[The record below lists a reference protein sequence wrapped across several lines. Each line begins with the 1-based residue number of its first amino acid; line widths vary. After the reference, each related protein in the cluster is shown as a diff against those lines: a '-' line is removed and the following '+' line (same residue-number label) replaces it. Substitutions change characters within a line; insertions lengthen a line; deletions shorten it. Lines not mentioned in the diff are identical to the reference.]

1 MSDLTPVSDDQK
13 ASVGKVVR
21 IWRALRSETVA
32 SLLAGGAGL
41 ISAASWAA
49 MGGTGQGTGLVLFAL
64 VGSAAVLVVTASRAK
79 RGGLGMLLGTV
90 LVFIAAIAVTA
101 NRARARIESAWPS
114 MEAEL
119 SGSIA
124 RETDAAVTR
133 AAAWARNSA
142 NQALRLPN
150 GAQRPFRE
158 LEDLLRDGAG
168 EAERGIVLYRAGRPW
183 AWAGTVRQPLD
194 SLREPL
200 GVAASPFY
208 LSVYAGADS
217 GNMRAVALQ
226 LLHAEPPGDALARP
240 ADALLASRD
249 AFARL
254 EYTTQALDSTW
265 HALGF
270 EGHTLFAVRAVPLA
284 PEEFRQRRI
293 ERARARVALLLGAG
307 VLLLL
312 GTAWRK
318 PASLTR
324 RLLAVGVGLA
334 VVAIFPL
341 NTLSNRTAVFDP
353 TYFFV
358 PGGGPVTAS
367 VGALAISSAL
377 VLLVLFPLMRARF
390 RVRRRWL
397 AAVLT
402 AAVAAIAPYLLRRLS
417 NGITPPAVGEG
428 TALWLAWETAL
439 FLAGAAVLLIGT
451 SVGRTA
457 LGARRGISP
466 WIGPVIA
473 GVAGALAPALW
484 RAPVGWP
491 AWYAGLWIAA
501 IGVLVL
507 SARTAAAPYA
517 AAFVAACGATTL
529 VWGATIRHHVAQG
542 TRDVRLLT
550 TPDQS
555 AALLLERLANA
566 WQADSLPRTRAQLL
580 QRYMQSDLS
589 AAGYPIEIAYWP
601 ADSTRP
607 NEALMTAEF
616 ERVPAREREAVATAR
631 ANRRAVLEPVYTERG
646 THWLLAVA
654 DSLGNVVTVTVSPR
668 TRRATDDPYS
678 ALIGLAPP
686 PVRDP
691 PYTLRV
697 SGASPDAPALPRPS
711 WQRRGDEMHGD
722 WVRDTLGVR
731 LRAHVEVEL
740 RSMDALLARGV
751 LIVLL
756 NMAIFAAIAAANL
769 AADGALGR
777 WLSRRMREW
786 SRSYQARLTVVL
798 FGFFVVPAVV
808 FAVWSNRRLQRD
820 HATTRAFVVREA
832 LRVAS
837 SRPPVQESGEPSVT
851 GIPFLSYHDGVL
863 TTVNDA
869 LYRDL
874 APIGRLLDPAIA
886 QSLMFGDEATASK
899 PYRIGPTPTLIGFR
913 AVDDLSPTTPDRRVV
928 VATAARGGELDL
940 DRQRRDLT
948 VLVLVATALGALAA
962 LALSWLAARQ
972 FQQPIGTLR
981 RAALAIAGGEREPVL
996 EGKRPPTTEFQPVFQ
1011 AFRRMATD
1019 LAQSERALEEAQHRT
1034 EAVLRNVASAVVAVD
1049 PQGRVATANTRAEQ
1063 LLGAPLVPGAPI
1075 ALLPP
1080 AIRDQVQGFLAS
1092 KENAEE
1098 FETDQRGRQ
1107 LRGRLTRLTRGAA
1120 AGAVVLTVDDLTEV
1134 AHAQRVIAWGE
1145 MARQVAH
1152 EIKNPLTP
1160 IRLGVQH
1167 LRRAFQDR
1175 NADYSHILEQNVGR
1189 ILAEIDRLDEIARA
1203 FSRYGGTPD
1212 EAGELPLID
1221 VAPIVRDVVEL
1232 ERMGEGDV
1240 TWTVEGDDVE
1250 HIARAR
1256 DEELRE
1262 VLLNIMENAR
1272 QAKATN
1278 VTIGIGGDGR
1288 QVTIT
1293 IRDNG
1298 DGIPEQALP
1307 SVFEPHFSTRTSG
1320 SGLGLAISRRLVESW
1335 GGGIALTS
1343 RRGEGTVVRVALVAP
1358 QAAT

>member
-1 MSDLTPVSDDQK
+1 MSDSTLAIDDETKRSRKLTDV
-13 ASVGKVVR
+13 
-21 IWRALRSETVA
+21 WRTLRSGAWTW
-32 SLLAGGAGL
+32 LLAGGIGL
-41 ISAASWAA
+41 LSAAAWAA
-49 MGGTGQGTGLVLFAL
+49 MGGSGNGTGLVLFAL
-64 VGSAAVLVVTASRAK
+64 VSSAAVLLFTASRAR
-79 RGGLGMLLGTV
+79 RGGFGMLLGAV

-101 NRARARIESAWPS
+101 NRARTRIESEWTQMAT
-114 MEAEL
+114 EL
-119 SGSIA
+119 SSSIA
-124 RETDAAVTR
+124 REMDGAVTR
-133 AAAWARNSA
+133 AAAWARTTSRD
-142 NQALRLPN
+142 ALHAPN
-150 GAQRPFRE
+150 GRYRPFRE
-158 LEDLLRDGAG
+158 LEQLLRDRSG
-168 EAERGIVLYRAGRPW
+168 EAERGIVVYHAGRPW

-194 SLREPL
+194 SLSDSL
-200 GVAASPFY
+200 GVAVSPFY
-208 LSVYAGADS
+208 VSIYARADS
-217 GNMRAVALQ
+217 GNRHAVALQ
-226 LLHAEPPGDALARP
+226 LLHAEAPGDVLARP
-240 ADALLASRD
+240 TDALLPSRD
-249 AFARL
+249 AFSRL
-254 EYTTQALDSTW
+254 EYAARPLDSTW
-265 HALGF
+265 HAVGV
-270 EGHTLFAVRAVPLA
+270 EGSTVFAVRAVPLA
-284 PEEFRQRRI
+284 PEEFRQRRV

-307 VLLLL
+307 ALLLL
-312 GTAWRK
+312 GIAWSK
-318 PASLTR
+318 PSSLTR

-353 TYFFV
+353 TFFFV
-358 PGGGPVTAS
+358 SGGGPFTAS

-377 VLLVLFPLMRARF
+377 VLLVLFPLLRARF

-397 AAVLT
+397 AAILT
-402 AAVAAIAPYLLRRLS
+402 AAVAAISPYLLRRLS

-451 SVGRTA
+451 SAGRTA

-466 WIGPVIA
+466 WIGPLIA
-473 GVAGALAPALW
+473 GIAGALAPALW
-484 RAPVGWP
+484 QAPLGWP
-491 AWYAGLWIAA
+491 EWYVGLWIAA
-501 IGVLVL
+501 IGALVL
-507 SARTAAAPYA
+507 SKRTAAVAYA

-529 VWGATIRHHVAQG
+529 VWGGTVRHHMAQA
-542 TRDVRLLT
+542 THDVRLLT
-550 TPDQS
+550 TADPS
-555 AALLLERLANA
+555 AALLLERLAGS
-566 WQADSLPRTRAQLL
+566 WQGDSLPRTRAQLL
-580 QRYMQSDLS
+580 ERYMRSDLS
-589 AAGYPIEIAYWP
+589 AAGYPVDIAYWP
-601 ADSTRP
+601 ADSLRP
-607 NEALMTAEF
+607 SEALMTAEL
-616 ERVPAREREAVATAR
+616 EREPATEKTAVETTR
-631 ANRRAVLEPVYTERG
+631 KTRRVVLEPVYTDRG
-646 THWLLAVA
+646 THWLLALP
-654 DSLGNVVTVTVSPR
+654 DSSGNVVTVTVSPR
-668 TRRATDDPYS
+668 TRRMTDDPYS
-678 ALIGLAPP
+678 ALIGLAPL

-697 SGASPDAPALPRPS
+697 SGAAPDAPALSRPS

-722 WVRDTLGVR
+722 WVRDTLGIR

-740 RSMDALLARGV
+740 RSLDVLLARGV

-756 NMAIFAAIAAANL
+756 NMAIFALLAAANL
-769 AADGALGR
+769 AADGTLGR
-777 WLSRRMREW
+777 WITRRLRQW

-798 FGFFVVPAVV
+798 FAFFVVPAVV
-808 FAVWSNRRLQRD
+808 FAVWAYRRLQRD
-820 HATTRAFVVREA
+820 HETTRSFVVREA
-832 LRVAS
+832 LRLAA
-837 SRPPVQESGEPSVT
+837 SRPPTRDGEEPSVT
-851 GIPFLSYHDGVL
+851 GIPYMSYRDGEL

-874 APIGRLLDPAIA
+874 APIGRLLDPDIA
-886 QSLMFGDEATASK
+886 QSLMFGEEETASK
-899 PYRIGPTPTLIGFR
+899 TYRVGSTPTLFGFR
-913 AVDDLSPTTPDRRVV
+913 VVEEGSSMTAERRVV

-948 VLVLVATALGALAA
+948 VLVLLATALGALAA
-962 LALSWLAARQ
+962 FALSWLAARQ

-981 RAALAIAGGEREPVL
+981 QAALAIAGGEREPEL

-1011 AFRRMATD
+1011 AFRAMATD
-1019 LAQSERALEEAQHRT
+1019 LATSERALEEAQHRT
-1034 EAVLRNVASAVVAVD
+1034 EAVLRNVASAVVAVG
-1049 PQGRVATANTRAEQ
+1049 PQGQVAIANTRAEQ

-1080 AIRDQVQGFLAS
+1080 AIRDQVQAFLKGSESA
-1092 KENAEE
+1092 AE
-1098 FETDQRGRQ
+1098 FETDLRARQ

-1134 AHAQRVIAWGE
+1134 AHAQRVLAWGE

-1212 EAGELPLID
+1212 EAAALPLID
-1221 VAPIVRDVVEL
+1221 VAPILRDVVEL

-1240 TWTVEGDDVE
+1240 TWTVEGDDVP
-1250 HIARAR
+1250 HVARAR

-1262 VLLNIMENAR
+1262 VLLNIMENSR

-1278 VTIGIGGDGR
+1278 VTISLGGDAR

-1298 DGIPEQALP
+1298 DGIPEHALP

-1343 RRGEGTVVRVALVAP
+1343 RRGEGTVVRVSLVAS
-1358 QAAT
+1358 QAA

>member
-1 MSDLTPVSDDQK
+1 M
-13 ASVGKVVR
+13 
-21 IWRALRSETVA
+21 
-32 SLLAGGAGL
+32 
-41 ISAASWAA
+41 
-49 MGGTGQGTGLVLFAL
+49 LFAL
-64 VGSAAVLVVTASRAK
+64 VSSAAVLVLTASRAK
-79 RGGLGMLLGTV
+79 RGGLGMLLGSV

-101 NRARARIESAWPS
+101 NRAQARIETQWPV
-114 MEAEL
+114 MEADL
-119 SGSIA
+119 SRSIA
-124 RETDAAVTR
+124 GEMDAAVAR
-133 AAAWARNSA
+133 AAAWARDAASH
-142 NQALRLPN
+142 ALRLPN
-150 GAQRPFRE
+150 VVQRPFSE
-158 LEDLLRDGAG
+158 LEQLLRDGAG
-168 EAERGIVLYRAGRPW
+168 EAERGMVLYRVGRPW

-194 SLREPL
+194 SLTQPL

-208 LSVYAGADS
+208 LSIYARADS
-217 GNMRAVALQ
+217 GNMHAVALQ
-226 LLHAEPPGDALARP
+226 LLHAEPPGDALTRP
-240 ADALLASRD
+240 AEASLASRE

-254 EYTTQALDSTW
+254 EYASQALDSTW
-265 HALGF
+265 HTVSF
-270 EGHTLFAVRAVPLA
+270 EGRPLFAVRAVPLA
-284 PEEFRQRRI
+284 ADEFRQRRI
-293 ERARARVALLLGAG
+293 ERARARVAMLLGFG

-312 GTAWRK
+312 GVAWRK
-318 PASLTR
+318 PSSLTR
-324 RLLAVGVGLA
+324 RLIAVGISLA

-358 PGGGPVTAS
+358 PGGGPFTAS

-377 VLLVLFPLMRARF
+377 VLLVLFPLLRARF
-390 RVRRRWL
+390 RVRRRWV

-439 FLAGAAVLLIGT
+439 FLAGSAILLIGT
-451 SVGRTA
+451 SAGRTA

-466 WIGPVIA
+466 WIGLIIA
-473 GVAGALAPALW
+473 GVAAALAPALW

-491 AWYAGLWIAA
+491 EWYAGLWIAA
-501 IGVLVL
+501 IAVLVL
-507 SARTAAAPYA
+507 SKRTAAAAYA

-529 VWGATIRHHVAQG
+529 VWGATVRHHVAQA
-542 TRDVRLLT
+542 THDVRLLT
-550 TPDQS
+550 TADQS

-580 QRYMQSDLS
+580 QRYMRSDLS

-601 ADSTRP
+601 ADSLRP
-607 NEALMTAEF
+607 SEALMTAEF
-616 ERVPAREREAVATAR
+616 ERVPAREKTAVLTAR
-631 ANRRAVLEPVYTERG
+631 ANRRPVLEPVYTESG
-646 THWLLAVA
+646 AHWLLAVG
-654 DSLGNVVTVTVSPR
+654 DSLGNVATVTVSPR

-678 ALIGLAPP
+678 ALIGLAPL

-697 SGASPDAPALPRPS
+697 SGVAPDVPALPGPS

-756 NMAIFAAIAAANL
+756 NMAIFAALAAANL

-777 WLSRRMREW
+777 WLTRRSRQW
-786 SRSYQARLTVVL
+786 SGSYQARLTFVL

-808 FAVWSNRRLQRD
+808 FAVWSYRRLQRD
-820 HATTRAFVVREA
+820 HETTRAFVVREA

-837 SRPPVQESGEPSVT
+837 SRPPTQDSGEPSVT
-851 GIPFLSYHDGVL
+851 GIPLLSYQDGVL
-863 TTVNDA
+863 TNVNDA

-874 APIGRLLDPAIA
+874 APIGRTLDPGIA
-886 QSLMFGDEATASK
+886 QTLMFGDEATASK
-899 PYRIGPTPTLIGFR
+899 PYRVGSTPTLFGFR
-913 AVDDLSPTTPDRRVV
+913 AVDDLAPLTPDRRVV

-962 LALSWLAARQ
+962 LALSWLSARQ

-996 EGKRPPTTEFQPVFQ
+996 EGNRPPPTEFQPVFQ
-1011 AFRRMATD
+1011 AFNRMATD
-1019 LAQSERALEEAQHRT
+1019 LAESERALEEAQHRT

-1080 AIRDQVQGFLAS
+1080 SIRDHVQAFLPSHEPSA
-1092 KENAEE
+1092 E
-1098 FETDQRGRQ
+1098 FETDLRGRQ

-1175 NADYSHILEQNVGR
+1175 NPDYAHILEQNVGR

-1212 EAGELPLID
+1212 EAGALPLID

-1240 TWTVEGDDVE
+1240 TWNVEGDDGAYV
-1250 HIARAR
+1250 ARAR

-1272 QAKATN
+1272 QAKATS

-1298 DGIPEQALP
+1298 DGIPEHALP

-1358 QAAT
+1358 HAAA

>member
-1 MSDLTPVSDDQK
+1 M
-13 ASVGKVVR
+13 
-21 IWRALRSETVA
+21 
-32 SLLAGGAGL
+32 AGGAGL
-41 ISAASWAA
+41 LSGAAWAA
-49 MGGTGQGTGLVLFAL
+49 MGGSGRGTSLVLFAL
-64 VGSAAVLVVTASRAK
+64 VSSAAVLVFTSSRSK
-79 RGGLGMLLGTV
+79 KGGLGMLLGAM

-101 NRARARIESAWPS
+101 NRARSRIESEWPTI
-114 MEAEL
+114 EADLRSSLEREL
-119 SGSIA
+119 
-124 RETDAAVTR
+124 DAAVAR
-133 AAAWARNSA
+133 AATWARTSA
-142 NQALRLPN
+142 RQALRLPN
-150 GAQRPFRE
+150 GYRPFAEMER
-158 LEDLLRDGAG
+158 LLNSAAG
-168 EAERGIVLYRAGRPW
+168 EAERGIVLYRGGRPW

-194 SLREPL
+194 SLSDSL
-200 GVAASPFY
+200 GVAESPFY
-208 LSVYAGADS
+208 LSMYASADS
-217 GNMRAVALQ
+217 GSVHAVALQ
-226 LLHAEPPGDALARP
+226 LLHADPPGDVLARP
-240 ADALLASRD
+240 TDAALPSRE
-249 AFARL
+249 AFSRL
-254 EYTTQALDSTW
+254 EYSARRLDSTW
-265 HALGF
+265 HAVGVD
-270 EGHTLFAVRAVPLA
+270 GRTLLAARPVPLA

-312 GTAWRK
+312 GIAWRQ
-318 PASLTR
+318 PSSLTR
-324 RLLAVGVGLA
+324 RLVAVAVGLG

-341 NTLSNRTAVFDP
+341 NTLSNRAVVFDP

-358 PGGGPVTAS
+358 PGGGPFTAS

-377 VLLVLFPLMRARF
+377 VLLVLFPLLRTRF

-397 AAVLT
+397 AAIVT
-402 AAVAAIAPYLLRRLS
+402 AAVAAISPYLLRRLS

-439 FLAGAAVLLIGT
+439 FLAGAAILLIGT
-451 SVGRTA
+451 SAGRTA

-473 GVAGALAPALW
+473 GLAAALAPILW
-484 RAPVGWP
+484 LAPVGWP
-491 AWYAGLWIAA
+491 EWYALLWVAA
-501 IGVLVL
+501 IGALVL
-507 SARTAAAPYA
+507 SKRTAAAAYA

-529 VWGATIRHHVAQG
+529 VWSGTVRHHVAQA
-542 TRDVRLLT
+542 THDVRLLT
-550 TPDQS
+550 TADQS
-555 AALLLERLANA
+555 AALLLERLANE
-566 WQADSLPRTRAQLL
+566 WQADSLPSTRAQLL
-580 QRYMQSDLS
+580 QRYMRSDLS
-589 AAGYPIEIAYWP
+589 AASYPIAIEYWA
-601 ADSTRP
+601 ADSLHP
-607 NEALMTAEF
+607 SDALMTAEF
-616 ERVPAREREAVATAR
+616 EREPARAR
-631 ANRRAVLEPVYTERG
+631 AAVDSARTTRRTVLEPVYTDRG
-646 THWLLAVA
+646 AHWLLALP
-654 DSLGNVVTVTVSPR
+654 DSLGDVVTVTVSPR

-678 ALIGLAPP
+678 ALIGLAPA

-697 SGASPDAPALPRPS
+697 SGAPPDVPSLARPS
-711 WQRRGDEMHGD
+711 WRRRGDEMHGD

-740 RSMDALLARGV
+740 RSLDALLARGV

-756 NMAIFAAIAAANL
+756 NMAIFAVLAAANL

-777 WLSRRMREW
+777 WISRRLRQW

-798 FGFFVVPAVV
+798 FGFFVVPAIV
-808 FAVWSNRRLQRD
+808 FAVWSYRRLQRD
-820 HATTRAFVVREA
+820 HETTRSFVVREA

-837 SRPPVQESGEPSVT
+837 ARPVTPNAAEPSVT
-851 GIPFLSYHDGVL
+851 AIPFLSYRDGVL
-863 TTVNDA
+863 TNVNDV
-869 LYRDL
+869 LYRDI
-874 APIGRLLDPAIA
+874 APIGRLLDPDIA
-886 QSLMFGDEATASK
+886 QSLMFGDEETASK
-899 PYRIGPTPTLIGFR
+899 PYRVGPTPTLFGFR
-913 AVDDLSPTTPDRRVV
+913 AVDDRSPSTSDRRVV

-996 EGKRPPTTEFQPVFQ
+996 EGDRPPTTEFQPVFQ
-1011 AFRRMATD
+1011 AFRTMATD
-1019 LAQSERALEEAQHRT
+1019 LATSERALEEAQHRT
-1034 EAVLRNVASAVVAVD
+1034 EAVLRNVASAVVAVG
-1049 PQGRVATANTRAEQ
+1049 PQGQVAIANTRAEQ

-1080 AIRDQVQGFLAS
+1080 QIRDQVQAFLDRREAVQD
-1092 KENAEE
+1092 
-1098 FETDQRGRQ
+1098 FETDLRGRQ

-1203 FSRYGGTPD
+1203 FSRYGGTPN
-1212 EAGELPLID
+1212 EAGALPAID
-1221 VAPIVRDVVEL
+1221 VSPIVRDVVEL
-1232 ERMGEGDV
+1232 ERMGEGGV
-1240 TWTVEGDDVE
+1240 TWDLDGDE
-1250 HIARAR
+1250 LPHLARAR

-1278 VTIGIGGDGR
+1278 VTIELLQDGR
-1288 QVTIT
+1288 QVNIS

-1298 DGIPEQALP
+1298 DGIPEHALP

-1335 GGGIALTS
+1335 GGSVALTS
-1343 RRGEGTVVRVALVAP
+1343 RRGEGTVVRVALVAAP
-1358 QAAT
+1358 EPA